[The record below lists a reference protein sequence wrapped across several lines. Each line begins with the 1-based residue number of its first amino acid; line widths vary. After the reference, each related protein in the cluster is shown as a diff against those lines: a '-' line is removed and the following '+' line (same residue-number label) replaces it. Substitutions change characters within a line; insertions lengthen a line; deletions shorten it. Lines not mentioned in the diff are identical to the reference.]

1 MLNLG
6 KFCHIFNG
14 SFCLKALSKLFFKS
28 TLLIGL
34 LFSLVISLGAC
45 SSDDVVLEG
54 ALFEAAGIAGSLTK
68 KQKTPKV
75 KERSGLV
82 LPPAAH
88 LPEPG
93 KRVVVQQEDQN
104 WPDDP
109 DLKRKAIASQ
119 AEAERKKYCSD
130 VGRNRQDPDFDEEK
144 AAKCSTLFSK
154 AFNGFGR
161 APETEQE

>member
-6 KFCHIFNG
+6 KFCHILNG
-14 SFCLKALSKLFFKS
+14 SFCLKALSKLFFKIS
-28 TLLIGL
+28 LLIT
-34 LFSLVISLGAC
+34 LVISLGAC

-93 KRVVVQQEDQN
+93 KRVAVQQEDQN

-119 AEAERKKYCSD
+119 TEAERKKYCSE
-130 VGRNRQDPDFDEEK
+130 VGRNEHDPDYDEEK
-144 AAKCSTLFSK
+144 SAKCGTLFSK

-161 APETEQE
+161 APEGKEE

>member
-6 KFCHIFNG
+6 KFCHINNG
-14 SFCLKALSKLFFKS
+14 SFGLKALSTLFLKL

-34 LFSLVISLGAC
+34 VFSLSAC

-54 ALFEAAGIAGSLTK
+54 ALFEAVGVAGSLTK
-68 KQKTPKV
+68 KKNDPKV
-75 KERSGLV
+75 KQRTGLV

-93 KRVVVQQEDQN
+93 KRAAVQQQDQN

-119 AEAERKKYCSD
+119 AETERKKYCSD
-130 VGRNRQDPDFDEEK
+130 VGRNEHHPDYDDNK
-144 AAKCSTLFSK
+144 AAKCSTLLSK
-154 AFNGFGR
+154 AFDGFDR
-161 APETEQE
+161 APEGETQ

>member
-1 MLNLG
+1 MENLG
-6 KFCHIFNG
+6 KICHIFNFASAFNG
-14 SFCLKALSKLFFKS
+14 VSKLFIKL

-34 LFSLVISLGAC
+34 TFSLGAC
-45 SSDDVVLEG
+45 GTDDVVLEG

-68 KQKTPKV
+68 KQATPKV

-93 KRVVVQQEDQN
+93 KRAVVQQEDQN

-109 DLKRKAIASQ
+109 DIRRKRIASQ
-119 AEAERKKYCSD
+119 TEAARKKYCSE
-130 VGRNRQDPDFDEEK
+130 VGRNRQDPDYDEEK
-144 AAKCSTLFSK
+144 ADKCGSFISK
-154 AFNGFGR
+154 ALNGFGR
-161 APETEQE
+161 APEGQEE

>member
-1 MLNLG
+1 MENLG
-6 KFCHIFNG
+6 KICHIFNFASAFNG
-14 SFCLKALSKLFFKS
+14 VSKLFIKL

-34 LFSLVISLGAC
+34 TFSLGAC

-68 KQKTPKV
+68 KNTTPKV

-93 KRVVVQQEDQN
+93 KRAVVQQQEQN

-109 DLKRKAIASQ
+109 DLKRKRIASQ
-119 AEAERKKYCSD
+119 TEAARKKYCSE
-130 VGRNRQDPDFDEEK
+130 VGRNRNDPDYDEDK
-144 AAKCSTLFSK
+144 AIHCGSLLSK
-154 AFNGFGR
+154 ALNGAFGR
-161 APETEQE
+161 APEGEQE

>member
-6 KFCHIFNG
+6 KFCHINNG
-14 SFCLKALSKLFFKS
+14 SFGLKVLSKLFFKL
-28 TLLIGL
+28 TFLIGL
-34 LFSLVISLGAC
+34 VFSLGAC

-68 KQKTPKV
+68 KKSNPKV
-75 KERSGLV
+75 KRRTGLV

-93 KRVVVQQEDQN
+93 KRVAVQQQDQN

-130 VGRNRQDPDFDEEK
+130 VGRNRQDPDFDENK
-144 AAKCSTLFSK
+144 AAKCSSLLSK
-154 AFNGFGR
+154 AFDGFGR
-161 APETEQE
+161 APEGENQ

>member
-93 KRVVVQQEDQN
+93 KRVAVQQEDQN

-109 DLKRKAIASQ
+109 DLKRKQLASQ
-119 AEAERKKYCSD
+119 SEKERQKYCTD
-130 VGRNRQDPDFDEEK
+130 IGRNTADPEYDEEK
-144 AAKCSTLFSK
+144 ADKCGSFISK
-154 AFNGFGR
+154 ALNGFDRPAEG
-161 APETEQE
+161 AQ